1 MTRPRR
7 RTVVALAAPVAATVF
22 ALGPLA
28 AAVLPGTPAAAAAGS
43 SAPIQLRLTS
53 LEPVAPQP
61 GDTLVLTGGMTNVSS
76 APISDLALSLEISP
90 AVLARSDFD
99 SYAAAP
105 DGPLVG
111 EQLAT
116 GPAPAQLTTLAPG
129 ASEHFS
135 ISLTLDLATRDRL
148 GLLGQWQVNKLGIA
162 VSGTTSVGT
171 STVGQLRTFLPW
183 APRDAIG
190 PGSPTPVAWVWPLVD
205 RPHRSAGGTWFDDS
219 LAPEISAGGRLA
231 GLLTAGS
238 NAEDQSPLGH
248 KPRTVNVPVT
258 WAIDPMLVGDVASMA
273 SGYRVQGANNSTSA
287 GSGTS
292 AAKQWLASLK
302 TAVTRTD
309 ASVLPLPYADPD
321 LVAAARTGD
330 FATTIGVATTTG
342 QQLLQKDLGSLSLL
356 SYGWPVDG
364 LTNQR
369 GISLMTATGD
379 TAMVLSD
386 TNLPI
391 LGGPPA
397 ATPSAHAIVT
407 TDEGPVQA
415 LLSDSG
421 IDADVTGGIN
431 NPDGSRLSLQNF
443 LAETLMIQ
451 RQQPNQQRALVVAP
465 ERRWNPSPTY
475 AASLL
480 ADTGK
485 VPWIEPISLDAVLQN
500 PITVVDRDPLT
511 YPRPARRAELSP
523 VYLGQVT
530 AARKQVA
537 DFAAILPQ
545 GTPLVAG
552 YNTALEQ
559 ALSSAWRNK
568 PRLGQAELTALR
580 DTVTGEIGQ
589 VRITSAP
596 NSHVTLT
603 SHGGKVPVTVANHLD
618 VPVSV
623 IVHVV
628 KNPRLTP
635 RDNTLVRVIPAH
647 QQVAIDLHA
656 SAKTSGVFPLIVQL
670 LTPSGRAL
678 GSPVRLYVRSTV
690 YGTITLVITGA
701 ATAALMVAV
710 AIRLTRRAMAA
721 RRSTADA
728 AT

>member
-1 MTRPRR
+1 MTPLRR
-7 RTVVALAAPVAATVF
+7 RPVVALAAPVVATLV
-22 ALGPLA
+22 ALAPLA
-28 AAVLPGTPAAAAAGS
+28 AALLPATAAAAAAGS

-53 LEPVAPQP
+53 LEPLAPQP
-61 GDTLVLTGGMTNVSS
+61 GDTLVLTGDLTNVSS
-76 APISDLALSLEISP
+76 APIADLALSLEISP
-90 AVLARSDFD
+90 AVVARSDFD
-99 SYAAAP
+99 AYAADP
-105 DGPLVG
+105 DGPLLG

-116 GPAPAQLTTLAPG
+116 GPTPAQLTTLAAG

-135 ISLTLDLATRDRL
+135 ISLTLDTATRDRL
-148 GLLGQWQVNKLGIA
+148 GLLSGWQVNKLGIA
-162 VSGTTSVGT
+162 VSGTTSLGT

-183 APRDAIG
+183 APRNGIDR
-190 PGSPTPVAWVWPLVD
+190 GSPTPVAWVWPLVD
-205 RPHRSAGGTWFDDS
+205 RPHRSASGTWFTDS

-231 GLLTAGS
+231 GLLNAAS

-273 SGYRVQGANNSTSA
+273 AGYRVRGANNTTSA
-287 GSGTS
+287 GVGTS

-321 LVAAARTGD
+321 IVAVARTGG
-330 FATTIGVATTTG
+330 FATTIGVATTRG
-342 QQLLQKDLGSLSLL
+342 QQLLQKDLGTQSLL

-391 LGGPPA
+391 SGVAPA
-397 ATPSAHAIVT
+397 ATPSAHAIIT

-415 LLSDSG
+415 LLSDSVL
-421 IDADVTGGIN
+421 DADVTDGVG
-431 NPDGSRLSLQNF
+431 NPDGPRLSLQNF

-451 RQQPNQQRALVVAP
+451 RQAPSQPRDLVVAP
-465 ERRWNPSPTY
+465 DRRWDPTPTY
-475 AASLL
+475 AASLV

-485 VPWIEPISLDAVLQN
+485 VPWIEPVSLDSVLDS
-500 PITVVDRDPLT
+500 PITQVDRDPLT
-511 YPRPARRAELSP
+511 YPAQARRSELSP
-523 VYLGQVT
+523 VYLELV
-530 AARKQVA
+530 ASARKQVA

-545 GTPLVAG
+545 GTPQIAG

-568 PRLGQAELTALR
+568 PRLGQDELDALR
-580 DTVTGEIGQ
+580 NTVTGETSQ

-623 IVHVV
+623 IVSVQ
-628 KNPRLTP
+628 KNQRLTL
-635 RDNTLVRVIPAH
+635 RDNKVVRVIPAH
-647 QQVAIDLHA
+647 QQVAVDLHA
-656 SAKTSGVFPLIVQL
+656 SAKTSGVFPLTIQL
-670 LTPSGRAL
+670 LTPNGQKL
-678 GSPVRLYVRSTV
+678 GSSVQLYVRSTV

-721 RRSTADA
+721 RHSTADA